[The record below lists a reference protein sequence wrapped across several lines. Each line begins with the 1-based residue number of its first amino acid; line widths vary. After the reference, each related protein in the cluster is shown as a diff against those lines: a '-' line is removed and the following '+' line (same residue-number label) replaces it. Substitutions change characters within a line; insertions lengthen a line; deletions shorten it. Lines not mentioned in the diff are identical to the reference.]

1 MQTFIDI
8 MLYAALV
15 LGGIGALAALF
26 VFVGYGLVSLTDD
39 PAAEEGH

>member
-15 LGGIGALAALF
+15 LGGLGALAAFF
-26 VFVGYGLVSLTDD
+26 VFVSYGIVSLTDD
-39 PAAEEGH
+39 PAAEEEH